1 MEWIVGKFLL
11 HIYIYIYFFFGDKL
25 LDVDEAE
32 TKCKRLEVSN
42 FVSVYVGDVFD
53 DYFLI
58 ILGLELLTSK
68 VVVVVVQI
76 MLGF

>member
-1 MEWIVGKFLL
+1 MESCCC
-11 HIYIYIYFFFGDKL
+11 IYIYIYIFFFGDKL